1 MKSSPFSDDA
11 ASVRLQVTTGSELAE
26 VFLIDRTFAL
36 VKRSIGGL
44 ECTVPEG
51 VYKVKARVGDAV
63 TEGWYV
69 LRADKETVDLSAE
82 LSIASPVPLLGTTR
96 THEYHEFPAAE
107 QSRDVALALGTGAQ
121 IFLCARR
128 WSDIGAPASPPG
140 GRPGPP
146 PLSLHRTDGTTVFD
160 VQESAYAVGEGDAM
174 LGIAAEVDPGAYVV
188 RWRTSSGVLAE
199 QTVVAIADWQTQVFL
214 LEERP
219 QVDRR
224 SAVGE
229 DPLEGI
235 SVQMTR
241 GSFNPNDP
249 MLRVSEEARLAL
261 ASERKVASQ
270 FINDSLFA
278 KFENPMTG
286 LFGAHLM
293 LLAREVEVDVSKEK
307 ARRGSDVK
315 RLRAPVDF
323 DQGLFDHVVDNLA
336 DLLGPEHPDVSALA
350 TKAANKQLSELS
362 PVAIPPMLWRS
373 WLLLIEASNERPELV
388 PVATWQKTLRLLPV
402 RPFLVW
408 SPEEGEAAVETW
420 RREVAPL
427 VDASK
432 KPRRAHGLE
441 PAPAAAMEESTSLDY
456 EETRR
461 LSMQLLAPRAALD
474 ELSDDTPG

>member
-1 MKSSPFSDDA
+1 MKSSPFSEGA
-11 ASVRLQVTTGSELAE
+11 ASVRLKVTTGSELAE

-51 VYKVKARVGDAV
+51 VYKVKARVGDAI
-63 TEGWYV
+63 TEGWHV
-69 LRADKETVDLSAE
+69 LRADNETIDLSDE

-96 THEYHEFPAAE
+96 THEYHEYPASE
-107 QSRDVALALGTGAQ
+107 QSRDVALTLGTGAQ
-121 IFLCARR
+121 IFLCTRR
-128 WSDIGAPASPPG
+128 WSDIGAPLPE

-160 VQESAYAVGEGDAM
+160 VQESADAVGDGDAM
-174 LGIAAEVDPGAYVV
+174 LGIAAEIDPGAYVV

-199 QTVVAIADWQTQVFL
+199 QTVFAIADWQTQVFL

-219 QVDRR
+219 QVEG

-229 DPLEGI
+229 DPLEGV

-241 GSFNPNDP
+241 GSFDPNDP

-293 LLAREVEVDVSKEK
+293 LLAREVEVDVSKEEG
-307 ARRGSDVK
+307 RRGSDVK

-336 DLLGPEHPDVSALA
+336 GLLGPEHPDVSALE

-388 PVATWQKTLRLLPV
+388 PIATWRRTLRLLPV
-402 RPFLVW
+402 RRLPRLV
-408 SPEEGEAAVETW
+408 A
-420 RREVAPL
+420 
-427 VDASK
+427 
-432 KPRRAHGLE
+432 
-441 PAPAAAMEESTSLDY
+441 
-456 EETRR
+456 
-461 LSMQLLAPRAALD
+461 
-474 ELSDDTPG
+474 